1 MTCNLEHSCTTFEVP
16 TLSLMSNES
25 GHYVNMVYGEA
36 DVNKIKIRLVQQVF
50 AVIRYSEERTKAE
63 G

>member
-1 MTCNLEHSCTTFEVP
+1 MTCNLEHSRTTFEGS

-36 DVNKIKIRLVQQVF
+36 DVNKIKIRLMQQVF
-50 AVIRYSEERTKAE
+50 VFKDKTKMVF
-63 G
+63 